1 MKIYLF
7 ENVKKDPRG
16 KNQRDGDRDMKIEYF
31 FYSNHFGNRKVK
43 ARLAAIFLILSVFFS
58 PGVSLSSGGT
68 PPQSITILYS
78 NNINGEIDPCP
89 S

>member
-1 MKIYLF
+1 
-7 ENVKKDPRG
+7 
-16 KNQRDGDRDMKIEYF
+16 MKIEYF
-31 FYSNHFGNRKVK
+31 FYSNHFGSRKVK
-43 ARLAAIFLILSVFFS
+43 TRLAAILLILSVFFS
-58 PGVSLSSGGT
+58 PGICLSSGGN